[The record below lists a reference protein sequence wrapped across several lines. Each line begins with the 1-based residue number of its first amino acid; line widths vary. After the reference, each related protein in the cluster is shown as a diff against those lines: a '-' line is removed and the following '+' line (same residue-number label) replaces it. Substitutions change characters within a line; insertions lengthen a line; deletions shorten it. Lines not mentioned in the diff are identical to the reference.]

1 MRIQVEC
8 DTSSTPNNW
17 VDKGK
22 YSYII
27 MVDKLNSSIQVDK
40 QKKTGSIDK
49 KKLILCSFLKKQ
61 ATGNR
66 KHATSNN

>member
-1 MRIQVEC
+1 
-8 DTSSTPNNW
+8 
-17 VDKGK
+17 
-22 YSYII
+22 